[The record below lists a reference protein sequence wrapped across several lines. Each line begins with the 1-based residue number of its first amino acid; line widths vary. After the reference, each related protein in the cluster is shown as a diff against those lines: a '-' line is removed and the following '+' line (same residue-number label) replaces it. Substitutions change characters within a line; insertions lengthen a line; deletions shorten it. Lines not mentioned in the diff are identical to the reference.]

1 VTTVLCEANFNFLE
15 LFLTLLIRYLLINFQ
30 KDLAEAA
37 CKERPAANRESVMQY
52 VTNPRQVRQERGCSI
67 RPEKIGFEDFVHD
80 QSRILAQDPS
90 PDLSWIMNI
99 LIPPRKR
106 SLYPH
111 QGRISAVS
119 KGAQLL
125 HQSRIILTVISA
137 LDAPLREEAMISSST
152 PFLASPPPIWRLP
165 SDLAMVASP
174 SAKYFDTSVSGMKR
188 NQPEQSSNILNA
200 VVQIKFCGKKYTT
213 RPARKLTPSWKQVV
227 EILLPFDKEGS
238 FTPQKM
244 KDFDVPIEV
253 ILFDMVDVDFSN
265 GGGFYDEEMTTY
277 TEKRYLGSVQVP
289 LEILRDE
296 TNLHCCF
303 ILNTPDVVFGYTNRT
318 NGLGADAPVDFGS
331 YREMP
336 SARTAHRLNDE
347 ELQLESDEHITDH
360 SYRKKSIALRMVL
373 GVEPR
378 VQFKNDAPIVVPG
391 GESSVL
397 VQNVIEWMEIFI
409 RINPRKHKRQFPILL
424 NTNNESIFVT
434 RVLLAQA
441 PPPECHASLSQCA
454 HYVSLLP
461 CLSTWKAF
469 ASEFTHDT
477 WQPSQE
483 VLNLVAGNWCS
494 RATLLANFFLFLNGV
509 DDSEPY
515 DVYLVFGNSVVE
527 GKAVSTN

>member
-1 VTTVLCEANFNFLE
+1 
-15 LFLTLLIRYLLINFQ
+15 
-30 KDLAEAA
+30 
-37 CKERPAANRESVMQY
+37 MQY
-52 VTNPRQVRQERGCSI
+52 ITHPRQVRQEKGCSI
-67 RPEKIGFEDFVHD
+67 RPEKATFEDVVHD
-80 QSRILAQDPS
+80 QSRIFAQDPS
-90 PDLSWIMNI
+90 PDLSWMMNI

-106 SLYPH
+106 SLYPR
-111 QGRISAVS
+111 QGRISFVS
-119 KGAQLL
+119 KGAHLL
-125 HQSRIILTVISA
+125 HQSRIVLTVISA

-152 PFLASPPPIWRLP
+152 PFLASPPPIRRLQ
-165 SDLAMVASP
+165 SDLAIFASP
-174 SAKYFDTSVSGMKR
+174 SNKYETSVGGMKR
-188 NQPEQSSNILNA
+188 NQPEMSQEQSSNILNA

-227 EILLPFDKEGS
+227 EILLPFDKEES

-253 ILFDMVDVDFSN
+253 ILFDMVDVDLGN
-265 GGGFYDEEMTTY
+265 RDEDMTTY

-303 ILNTPDVVFGYTNRT
+303 IVNTPDVLFGYTNRM
-318 NGLGADAPVDFGS
+318 NGFGAD
-331 YREMP
+331 REIF
-336 SARTAHRLNDE
+336 SARTTHRLNDE
-347 ELQLESDEHITDH
+347 ELQLESDEHVPDH
-360 SYRKKSIALRMVL
+360 SHRKKSIALRMVL
-373 GVEPR
+373 GIEPR
-378 VQFKNDAPIVVPG
+378 LQFKNEAPIIVPG
-391 GESSVL
+391 GESSIL

-409 RINPRKHKRQFPILL
+409 RINPRKHKRQFPIFL

-434 RVLLAQA
+434 RVLQAQA
-441 PPPECHASLSQCA
+441 PPPECQASLSQCV

-494 RATLLANFFLFLNGV
+494 RATLLANFFLYLNGV
-509 DDSEPY
+509 DDSEKY

-527 GKAVSTN
+527 GKAVSAK